1 MPAINS
7 ERMLHRVN
15 MCTNLQTAR
24 LAKSTPCQVQ
34 ESQFAELASLMPIF
48 CGYSPHNCHAMPC
61 KARRQELIRW
71 WVTTFAE
78 LPILTRNAISKPFR
92 KWLLYKASLSIKTL
106 LLRWDN
112 AEECWRLL
120 KLVTDCALQRI
131 VQRGNSRAPEDPR
144 NAPTDSVPAVVDA
157 AAVLRKCKLVQ
168 LRLWGKRRRSA
179 SHSLAICVQ
188 PPRRGA
194 LTWGPTHWIMGS
206 IYLEGDAKDDEV
218 IREVYRHK

>member
-34 ESQFAELASLMPIF
+34 ESQFAELASLMLMF
-48 CGYSPHNCHAMPC
+48 CGYSSHNCHTMPC
-61 KARRQELIRW
+61 KAIRQELVRW
-71 WVTTFAE
+71 WVATFAE
-78 LPILTRNAISKPFR
+78 LPIITDQKCNFQAFPQMITLQS
-92 KWLLYKASLSIKTL
+92 LLSIKTL

-112 AEECWRLL
+112 AEECLRLL

-131 VQRGNSRAPEDPR
+131 VQCGNARAPEDPR
-144 NAPTDSVPAVVDA
+144 NAPTDFVPAVVDA

-168 LRLWGKRRRSA
+168 LRLWGE
-179 SHSLAICVQ
+179 
-188 PPRRGA
+188 
-194 LTWGPTHWIMGS
+194 T
-206 IYLEGDAKDDEV
+206 LEKCKSCSGNLC
-218 IREVYRHK
+218 ITSSGR